1 MASLATPTQLG
12 LYIQETI
19 PVDDP
24 AALLFLGIA
33 SGMVR
38 DYLQLLLDPV
48 TNEAVALDPID
59 GSYVFL
65 PELPVTSVS
74 LLEIFDGTAW
84 STVDPTNYTVS
95 VRLGIIAGLPN
106 QGVVWPSNPGTWRVT
121 YSHGFAALPSAI
133 LGVVLGVAARAYS
146 TPAGVDLER
155 IGGYQVKYS
164 MEADGFSPIEKKA
177 LARYV
182 NPRIA

>member
-1 MASLATPTQLG
+1 METLATPTQLG

-19 PVDDP
+19 AENDP
-24 AALLFLGIA
+24 SALLYLDIA

-38 DYLQLLLDPV
+38 DYLQLILDPV
-48 TNEAVALDPID
+48 TDDVVELDPID

-74 LLEIFDGTAW
+74 LVETFDGSAW
-84 STVDPTNYTVS
+84 STVDSVNYTVS
-95 VRLGIIAGLPN
+95 TRLGIIAGLPN
-106 QGVVWPSNPGTWRVT
+106 QGIVWPSNPGTWRVT
-121 YSHGFAALPSAI
+121 YSHGFAPLPSSI
-133 LGVVLGVAARAYS
+133 LGVVLGVAGRAYS
-146 TPAGVDLER
+146 TPAGIDLER
-155 IGGYQVKYS
+155 IGGYQVKYA
-164 MEADGFSPIEKKA
+164 MEADGFSAIEKKA

>member
-1 MASLATPTQLG
+1 MAPLATPTQLG
-12 LYIQETI
+12 FYLQET
-19 PVDDP
+19 VAEDDP
-24 AALLFLGIA
+24 SALLYLDIA

-38 DYLQLLLDPV
+38 DYLQLILDPV
-48 TNEAVALDPID
+48 ADEVVALDPID

-74 LLEIFDGTAW
+74 LLETFDGTTW
-84 STVDPTNYTVS
+84 STVDPANYTVS
-95 VRLGIIAGLPN
+95 TRLGIIAGLPN
-106 QGVVWPSNPGTWRVT
+106 QGVLWPSKPGTWRVT
-121 YSHGFAALPSAI
+121 YSHGYATLPSSI

-155 IGGYQVKYS
+155 IGGYQAKYS